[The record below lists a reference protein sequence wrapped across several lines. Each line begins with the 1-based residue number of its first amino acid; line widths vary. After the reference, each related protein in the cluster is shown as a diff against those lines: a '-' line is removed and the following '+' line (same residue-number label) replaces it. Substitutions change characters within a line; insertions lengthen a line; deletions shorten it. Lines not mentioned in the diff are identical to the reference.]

1 MIEAKI
7 QFISITNGIYIPQKK
22 TEENAFMSHI
32 TGFHVYFMKEDA
44 EVLTAM

>member
-22 TEENAFMSHI
+22 QTRAHLRHI
-32 TGFHVYFMKEDA
+32 
-44 EVLTAM
+44 